1 MLNVI
6 LDATA
11 MQDVIVEMLD
21 FVMGDSQRDLDGRL
35 GKDVWRYEWLEIEL
49 KLEKLKVEDEH
60 NRVKA
65 ELFNLQKIIHDERRR

>member
-21 FVMGDSQRDLDGRL
+21 FVMDSQRDLDERL

-49 KLEKLKVEDEH
+49 KLEKLKVENEH

-65 ELFNLQKIIHDERRR
+65 ELFNLQKIIDDERPR

>member
-21 FVMGDSQRDLDGRL
+21 FVMDSQRDLDGRL
-35 GKDVWRYEWLEIEL
+35 GKDVWRCEWLEIEL

-65 ELFNLQKIIHDERRR
+65 EFFNLQKIIDDERPW

>member
-21 FVMGDSQRDLDGRL
+21 FVMGDSQKDLDGRL
-35 GKDVWRYEWLEIEL
+35 GKDVWRYE
-49 KLEKLKVEDEH
+49 
-60 NRVKA
+60 
-65 ELFNLQKIIHDERRR
+65 